1 MDMSGQSEDISA
13 SEEEIAARPLG
24 RRRDLSGLDWV
35 ALIAVVAGGLNCGL
49 IAAVNLDV
57 IARVIPNA
65 AVTRGIQGIIGLAAL
80 HCVVML
86 FRWADEAGEPGE
98 PG

>member
-1 MDMSGQSEDISA
+1 MDMSGES
-13 SEEEIAARPLG
+13 EEIAAREEELAAKAAG
-24 RRRDLSGLDWV
+24 RQRELSVLDWA

-65 AVTRGIQGIIGLAAL
+65 TVTRGIQGIIGLAAL

-86 FRWADEAGEPGE
+86 FRWGEEPG
-98 PG
+98 

>member
-1 MDMSGQSEDISA
+1 MDMSGES
-13 SEEEIAARPLG
+13 EEIAAREEELAAKAAG
-24 RRRDLSGLDWV
+24 RQRGLSVLDWA

-65 AVTRGIQGIIGLAAL
+65 TVTRGIQGIIGLAAL

-86 FRWADEAGEPGE
+86 FRWGEEPG
-98 PG
+98 